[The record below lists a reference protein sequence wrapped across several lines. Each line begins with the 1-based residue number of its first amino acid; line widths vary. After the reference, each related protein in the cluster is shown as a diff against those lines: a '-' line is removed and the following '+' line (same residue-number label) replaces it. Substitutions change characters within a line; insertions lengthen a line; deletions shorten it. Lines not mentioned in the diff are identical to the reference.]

1 MKKQL
6 TTISPIDGSLYV
18 QRDLATDTQIAQA
31 LTHAHAVQKDWA
43 RQPIAHRIRIL
54 SAAIDRF
61 VANKEI
67 IAEGITRQMGRPIRY
82 AGGEVDG
89 FAARAR
95 YMLSIAEAS
104 LRPIQA
110 PPQEGYTRYITREP
124 AGVVFT
130 IAPWNYPLLTAVNS
144 IVPALAAGN
153 AVILKHSDQTPLCAE
168 WIHQAFVEADL
179 PPGLFQ
185 YLRRP

>member
-1 MKKQL
+1 MAAH
-6 TTISPIDGSLYV
+6 V

-67 IAEGITRQMGRPIRY
+67 IAEGITRQMGRPIRMP
-82 AGGEVDG
+82 
-89 FAARAR
+89 AARWTDSPR
-95 YMLSIAEAS
+95 
-104 LRPIQA
+104 A
-110 PPQEGYTRYITREP
+110 PAHAVDRRSVAAADPGAAAGRLHPHITREP

-130 IAPWNYPLLTAVNS
+130 IAPWNYP
-144 IVPALAAGN
+144 
-153 AVILKHSDQTPLCAE
+153 
-168 WIHQAFVEADL
+168 
-179 PPGLFQ
+179 
-185 YLRRP
+185 R

>member
-1 MKKQL
+1 
-6 TTISPIDGSLYV
+6 
-18 QRDLATDTQIAQA
+18 
-31 LTHAHAVQKDWA
+31 
-43 RQPIAHRIRIL
+43 
-54 SAAIDRF
+54 
-61 VANKEI
+61 
-67 IAEGITRQMGRPIRY
+67 MGRPIRY
-82 AGGEVDG
+82 AGGGVDG

-144 IVPALAAGN
+144 IVPALAA
-153 AVILKHSDQTPLCAE
+153 ATRSS
-168 WIHQAFVEADL
+168 
-179 PPGLFQ
+179 
-185 YLRRP
+185 

>member
-54 SAAIDRF
+54 STAIDRF

-95 YMLSIAEAS
+95 HMLSIAEAS
-104 LRPIQA
+104 LRSDPGA
-110 PPQEGYTRYITREP
+110 
-124 AGVVFT
+124 
-130 IAPWNYPLLTAVNS
+130 
-144 IVPALAAGN
+144 AAGRLHPLHHARTGRRGFHDR
-153 AVILKHSDQTPLCAE
+153 AVELPA
-168 WIHQAFVEADL
+168 AD
-179 PPGLFQ
+179 GGEQ
-185 YLRRP
+185 HRAGAGGHKRSS